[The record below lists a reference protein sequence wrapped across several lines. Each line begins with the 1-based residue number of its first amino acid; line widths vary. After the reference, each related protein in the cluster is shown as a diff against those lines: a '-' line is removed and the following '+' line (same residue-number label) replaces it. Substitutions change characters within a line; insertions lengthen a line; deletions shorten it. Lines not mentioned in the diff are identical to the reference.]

1 MSGRRSF
8 AVAAA
13 GALLLCYFEYV
24 SAFMAHGGGI
34 VRSKAASAMQRRWQ
48 SRRASSVTMA
58 AGKPRTLY
66 DKIFD
71 DHVVAKLGEDG
82 DEGGNA
88 LIYIDR
94 HLVHEVTS
102 PQAFEG
108 LRTAGRAVRRPECTL
123 ATVDHNVPTSDRSSF
138 TTVEQFIEQEDSR
151 TQVMQLE
158 ENVKTFGVTYFG
170 MRDLR
175 QGIVHIIGPEQGFTM
190 PGMTIV
196 CGDSHTATHGA
207 FGSLAFGIGTSEVEH
222 VLATQTLVQ
231 AKGKN
236 MRVQVNGELAAGV
249 TSKDVVLHIIGVIG
263 TAGGTGS
270 VIEFCGSAIESL
282 SMEARMSICNMAIE
296 GGARAGMIG
305 PDEITFEYLRGR
317 WVSLLACLL
326 TYLLTSC
333 LTGPQ

>member
-34 VRSKAASAMQRRWQ
+34 VRSKAASAMQRRWWQ

-123 ATVDHNVPTSDRSSF
+123 ATVDHMSTLNSAGITALGGLPKIFLSPIAALYPSRCRGQNRS
-138 TTVEQFIEQEDSR
+138 
-151 TQVMQLE
+151 
-158 ENVKTFGVTYFG
+158 
-170 MRDLR
+170 
-175 QGIVHIIGPEQGFTM
+175 
-190 PGMTIV
+190 
-196 CGDSHTATHGA
+196 
-207 FGSLAFGIGTSEVEH
+207 
-222 VLATQTLVQ
+222 
-231 AKGKN
+231 
-236 MRVQVNGELAAGV
+236 
-249 TSKDVVLHIIGVIG
+249 
-263 TAGGTGS
+263 
-270 VIEFCGSAIESL
+270 
-282 SMEARMSICNMAIE
+282 
-296 GGARAGMIG
+296 
-305 PDEITFEYLRGR
+305 
-317 WVSLLACLL
+317 
-326 TYLLTSC
+326 
-333 LTGPQ
+333 